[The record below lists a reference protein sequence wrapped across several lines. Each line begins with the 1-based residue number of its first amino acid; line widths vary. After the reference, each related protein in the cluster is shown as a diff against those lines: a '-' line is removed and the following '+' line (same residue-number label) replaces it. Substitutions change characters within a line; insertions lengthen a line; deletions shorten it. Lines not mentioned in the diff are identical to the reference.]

1 MSFYYSILQGKTIES
16 LAGAALRNVMQ
27 QGKATTT
34 TASSLGI
41 TPKKKSSRQL
51 PVLIVVPQDGILG
64 QWEETLRKAGV
75 EPARIKILGERKKDA
90 KKRSPN
96 KRTIRGG
103 IYILCTRYKVQSEM
117 RRLFDC
123 SSTADLQANQKK
135 SDLFPS
141 VSTALI
147 KKLRNQYSAEKGTE
161 RNKFIRKK
169 EARTDCVARLIRE
182 SFRGGNESS
191 LKAAFHTVI
200 VDEAHFVKN
209 LLAYWGM
216 GVALLGAQSKRTVL
230 CTGTPYNNGPQDMS
244 ALMTFLDPRH
254 EAARVKW
261 WEDATDK
268 GDKVKVVE
276 AVSAWRKT
284 FMIRRTKD
292 ILQNKL
298 PPRIRE
304 TIDVGAFPCELG
316 IYEAF
321 EYKFLSAL
329 NQLQEELED
338 GSPES
343 RRRAK
348 ELFDIM
354 MACMSCMRMSLVHP
368 MLPGGREATI
378 QFSPS
383 RRHLL
388 KREER
393 PKQCVFCCN
402 KYPSEAAKIF
412 AEIQARRNRAEEEG
426 GGNQDT
432 ILGLGTRILGLDGHV
447 RTDMDLDDDSLDDED
462 LLDEERYGTA
472 GKKKGPLVQLSAD
485 ICQASG
491 SDCRHFGHE
500 KCLQI
505 FREGDDDPENRAAN
519 TVVADAKKE
528 SAESKKE
535 KLLECPRKCPRCC
548 DLSSR
553 LRIIDPSNPDGKP
566 PHATYCEEV
575 TTTFDKTAKGFIASA
590 KIEEAVQW
598 FRKTVPKNEKALI
611 LSFFKGSLDL
621 MEGILVDD
629 LGLECVR
636 YDGDVDKEVRARD
649 LERFKKSATCRVLLA
664 TVQSGGTGL
673 NITEANNV
681 LFLDRWF
688 NPCVHDQAESRCHR
702 IGQTKPVK
710 IAYLDNVLTVDVVMK
725 RVNALKE
732 GNAGVLLADGTS
744 LGDTQWSLGYQN
756 LSGVIGNTLK
766 AVMTLRTSIIETNG
780 NAPLPTGDGS
790 NLEAQLDEK
799 MAAKASSKKTQ
810 RQIKTERKVKA
821 ETSEEKKEE
830 DNEFD
835 KKVQSNLKR
844 SSSLRSIASSSSSS
858 DSDDDLLGGSPIFG
872 PKKSKP
878 ETAMRKY
885 SLSAAS
891 ASSSDDD
898 DLLNGSPTFRKRS
911 LENKDISNY
920 ASQAK
925 STSITES
932 TSSSK
937 TEKSVVKMEP
947 AGIGGASASMKKRTE
962 DDVVVEL
969 LSSDSEEEGANNSET
984 RNLKPKSKDA
994 MGQKL
999 NLLGNGMGATGDQNA
1014 GTMAEEEDPEYQRA
1028 LYESM
1033 NERTTKKID
1042 GDDIDDANTDNAK
1055 AKIETSSS
1063 EELMQ
1068 AMNDAMKSG
1077 DKTRAQALL
1086 KRWEASLS

>member
-1 MSFYYSILQGKTIES
+1 
-16 LAGAALRNVMQ
+16 
-27 QGKATTT
+27 
-34 TASSLGI
+34 
-41 TPKKKSSRQL
+41 
-51 PVLIVVPQDGILG
+51 
-64 QWEETLRKAGV
+64 
-75 EPARIKILGERKKDA
+75 
-90 KKRSPN
+90 
-96 KRTIRGG
+96 
-103 IYILCTRYKVQSEM
+103 
-117 RRLFDC
+117 
-123 SSTADLQANQKK
+123 
-135 SDLFPS
+135 
-141 VSTALI
+141 
-147 KKLRNQYSAEKGTE
+147 
-161 RNKFIRKK
+161 
-169 EARTDCVARLIRE
+169 
-182 SFRGGNESS
+182 
-191 LKAAFHTVI
+191 
-200 VDEAHFVKN
+200 
-209 LLAYWGM
+209 
-216 GVALLGAQSKRTVL
+216 
-230 CTGTPYNNGPQDMS
+230 
-244 ALMTFLDPRH
+244 
-254 EAARVKW
+254 
-261 WEDATDK
+261 
-268 GDKVKVVE
+268 
-276 AVSAWRKT
+276 
-284 FMIRRTKD
+284 
-292 ILQNKL
+292 
-298 PPRIRE
+298 
-304 TIDVGAFPCELG
+304 
-316 IYEAF
+316 
-321 EYKFLSAL
+321 
-329 NQLQEELED
+329 
-338 GSPES
+338 
-343 RRRAK
+343 
-348 ELFDIM
+348 
-354 MACMSCMRMSLVHP
+354 MSLVHP

-393 PKQCVFCCN
+393 PKQCVFCCD

-412 AEIQARRNRAEEEG
+412 AEIQARRNQNEEEG

-447 RTDMDLDDDSLDDED
+447 RTEMDLDDDSLDDED

-472 GKKKGPLVQLSAD
+472 DKKKGALIQLSAD

-491 SDCRHFGHE
+491 SDCCHFGHE

-505 FREGDDDPENRAAN
+505 FLEGDDEPENPAAD
-519 TVVADAKKE
+519 TVVADMKKE
-528 SAESKKE
+528 SAGTKKE

-553 LRIIDPSNPDGKP
+553 LRIIDPTNPDGKP

-575 TTTFDKTAKGFIASA
+575 TTTFDKTAKGFIVSA

-598 FRKTVPKNEKALI
+598 FQKTVPKNEKALI

-766 AVMTLRTSIIETNG
+766 AVMALRMSIIETNG

-790 NLEAQLDEK
+790 NLEAQLEEK

-844 SSSLRSIASSSSSS
+844 SSSSRSIASSSSSS

-878 ETAMRKY
+878 ETAMHKY
-885 SLSAAS
+885 SLSAGS

-898 DLLNGSPTFRKRS
+898 DLLNGSPMFRKRS
-911 LENKDISNY
+911 SENKDISNY

-925 STSITES
+925 IDSITES
-932 TSSSK
+932 TISSK

-947 AGIGGASASMKKRTE
+947 AGIGGASANTKKRTE
-962 DDVVVEL
+962 DDVVVDL
-969 LSSDSEEEGANNSET
+969 LSSDSEEEGATNSET
-984 RNLKPKSKDA
+984 GNLKPKSKDM
-994 MGQKL
+994 MGQKSE
-999 NLLGNGMGATGDQNA
+999 LLGVGMGATGDQNA
-1014 GTMAEEEDPEYQRA
+1014 GTMAEEDPEYQRA

-1033 NERTTKKID
+1033 NETTTKKID

-1063 EELMQ
+1063 ELMQ